1 MKPTLLR
8 DYQGHPCEGFLMS
21 EKLDGWRMMWTGS
34 EFISR
39 EGNVFDA
46 PAWFKKGMPA
56 IALDGELFAGR
67 GEFNTIQAR
76 ISAGWRGLTFQ
87 VFDAPEMVAPFK
99 ARYKFLQYVNLPAHA
114 SLVRQERCRD
124 TKHLIDAADAI
135 VAAGGEGMVV
145 RDPRAMYQ
153 AGRTHDVLRW
163 VPQCPTIN
171 RRKSAAVA

>member
-1 MKPTLLR
+1 
-8 DYQGHPCEGFLMS
+8 
-21 EKLDGWRMMWTGS
+21 
-34 EFISR
+34 
-39 EGNVFDA
+39 
-46 PAWFKKGMPA
+46 
-56 IALDGELFAGR
+56 
-67 GEFNTIQAR
+67 
-76 ISAGWRGLTFQ
+76 

-124 TKHLIDAADAI
+124 TKHLIEAADAI

-163 VPQCPTIN
+163 VPQCPTLN